1 MNLIENK
8 PLLWSVTILIL
19 SVFPV
24 IYIPVINDKV
34 FLLFPIAWEWGMV
47 VASMVVFLGI
57 TEIYKLSRRRF
68 APLKTVDFAAT
79 TTDSGLA
86 EEKRIAQGQ
95 KSLA

>member
-24 IYIPVINDKV
+24 IYIPVINNKV
-34 FLLFPIAWEWGMV
+34 FLLFPISWEWGMV

-68 APLKTVDFAAT
+68 APLKTVDMGTASFESSLT
-79 TTDSGLA
+79 
-86 EEKRIAQGQ
+86 EEKRLVGQ
-95 KSLA
+95 EKSMA